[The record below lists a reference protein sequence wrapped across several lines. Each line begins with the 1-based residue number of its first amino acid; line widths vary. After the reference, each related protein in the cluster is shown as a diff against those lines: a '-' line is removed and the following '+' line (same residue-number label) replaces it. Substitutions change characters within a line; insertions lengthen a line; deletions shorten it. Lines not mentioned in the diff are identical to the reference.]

1 MLPMNEYRKTSLKEV
16 IPGEIILH
24 PIYRS
29 DGLLFLNRYK
39 MMTESI
45 LTNIRRQFPADLPVL
60 TVSNSSQVK
69 HFEEQNIFQ
78 KEEFKKD
85 LEEVVDSFSRFIQNQ
100 LTLEHYQDE
109 RTFATPPSSKADS
122 FDKFLYSPVWKQI
135 EQVFDSPYILSR
147 VPVVKNLL
155 FQTLNSEPML
165 ERLYSKM
172 KSYHDVL
179 KIHSINTSVTSL
191 MIGLSLEMRDK
202 ELVELA
208 ISTLFADIGF
218 TEHPKSQ
225 FIHYLNHSKRNELL
239 TSHIKQSVE
248 VISSSEF
255 CRKKDVL
262 FGILDHHERFDGSGF
277 PNGKVGEDIHLYGRI
292 IAIAQ
297 TYDELVGGYIAEHS
311 VASYQALLHLWEQSG
326 KLFDRNILSVFIARS
341 TLFKLNQRVTLSN
354 FQRGTIVGFEN
365 FVEYPMFPIIKM
377 EDGLERNLYKERM
390 NDREKE

>member
-1 MLPMNEYRKTSLKEV
+1 MNEYRKTSLKEV

-45 LTNIRRQFPADLPVL
+45 LSNIRRQFPSDIPVL
-60 TVSNSSQVK
+60 TVSNSSQLEK
-69 HFEEQNIFQ
+69 FEEQNIFQ

-85 LEEVVDSFSRFIQNQ
+85 LEEVVEAFSRFIQTN

-109 RTFATPPSSKADS
+109 RSFVSPPSSKVDS
-122 FDKFLYSPVWKQI
+122 FDKFFYSPVWKQL
-135 EQVFDSPYILSR
+135 EQVFESPYILSR
-147 VPVVKNLL
+147 IPNVKKLL

-165 ERLYSKM
+165 ESLYSKM

-179 KIHSINTSVTSL
+179 KIHSINTSITSL
-191 MIGLSLEMRDK
+191 MLGLSLELRDE

-218 TEHPKSQ
+218 TEYPKSK
-225 FIHYLNHSKRNELL
+225 FIYYLNHSKRTELL
-239 TSHIKQSVE
+239 SSHIKQSVE
-248 VISSSEF
+248 VISGSEF

-262 FGILDHHERFDGSGF
+262 YGILDHHERIDGSGF
-277 PNGKVGEDIHLYGRI
+277 PNGKAGDEIHLYGRI

-297 TYDELVGGYIAEHS
+297 SYDELVGGYIAEQS
-311 VASYQALLHLWEQSG
+311 VASYQALLHVWEQSG
-326 KLFDRNILSVFIARS
+326 KLFDKNILNVFIARCC
-341 TLFKLNQRVTLSN
+341 LFKLNQRVTLSN
-354 FQRGTIVGFEN
+354 FQSGTIIGFEN
-365 FVEYPMFPIIKM
+365 YVDYPLLPIIKM
-377 EDGLERNLYKERM
+377 EDGVERNLYKERV
-390 NDREKE
+390 NHS